1 MSSRR
6 MQAKGVRLQYDV
18 RGDMTIRSRRKSAI
32 ASSVHVGNEGARAL
46 VARNS
51 GSSSRLV
58 AGRRNATEHRPPNIA
73 TFFKEVDELPLQLG
87 AVVCPEVMRR
97 QRRRYE
103 KHRKE

>member
-6 MQAKGVRLQYDV
+6 MQAKGVRLQYDL
-18 RGDMTIRSRRKSAI
+18 RGDMTIRSRRKSVI

-58 AGRRNATEHRPPNIA
+58 AGRREATGRRPPNIPEDFREMA
-73 TFFKEVDELPLQLG
+73 SRPPHAG
-87 AVVCPEVMRR
+87 AGDAPESWRGPAGGGGKPR
-97 QRRRYE
+97 
-103 KHRKE
+103 

>member
-6 MQAKGVRLQYDV
+6 MQAKGVCLQYDV
-18 RGDMTIRSRRKSAI
+18 RGDMTIRSRRKSVI

-58 AGRRNATEHRPPNIA
+58 AGRRKATEHRPPNIE
-73 TFFKEVDELPLQLG
+73 TLFRKLTSLPSSSWHVGLLQACG
-87 AVVCPEVMRR
+87 ASV
-97 QRRRYE
+97 
-103 KHRKE
+103 

>member
-18 RGDMTIRSRRKSAI
+18 RGDMTIRSRRKSVI

-58 AGRRNATEHRPPNIA
+58 AGRRETTGDRPPNIA
-73 TFFKEVDELPLQLG
+73 TVFRELTSCPRRSG
-87 AVVCPEVMRR
+87 AWDAPEAGAASVAGV
-97 QRRRYE
+97 
-103 KHRKE
+103 RKPA